1 MLVRLLGMPLRL
13 RARAI
18 EHDQDLLRELALM
31 RVAADSTGTTSAP
44 ERLLDLADELRGTYG
59 AIAAGPSADMD
70 EALDAGREF
79 IDVTYT
85 VPAALRPFL
94 RRVVEALDE
103 VEQFAREG
111 RYMLTSSASPEV
123 AAYREWVLAE
133 FDRQIGG
140 ADPRPWTGAPAGSQ
154 DLGRVP

>member
-1 MLVRLLGMPLRL
+1 VPVRLLGMPLRV
-13 RARAI
+13 RARAM

-31 RVAADSTGTTSAP
+31 RVAADSPGTSSAP
-44 ERLLDLADELRGTYG
+44 ARLLDLADELRGTYG
-59 AIAAGPSADMD
+59 AVAAGPSADMD
-70 EALDAGREF
+70 EALETGQEF
-79 IDVTYT
+79 LDVTYT
-85 VPAALRPFL
+85 VPTALRPFL

-111 RYMLTSSASPEV
+111 RYLLTLSASPEV
-123 AAYREWVLAE
+123 AAYRTWVLAE

-140 ADPRPWTGAPAGSQ
+140 ADPIPWTAAPAPSQ